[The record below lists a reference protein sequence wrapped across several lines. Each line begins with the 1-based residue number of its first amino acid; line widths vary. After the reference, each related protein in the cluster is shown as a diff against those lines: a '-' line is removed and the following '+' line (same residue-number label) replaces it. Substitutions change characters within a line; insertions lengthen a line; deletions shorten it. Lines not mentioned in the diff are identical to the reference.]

1 MFTHKNDILLT
12 PIEYLKGV
20 GPHRGE
26 VLRKEL
32 EIHTF
37 GDLLTHYPFRYMDRS
52 SFVKVNSIPEDG
64 AYVQIIGKITFSEI
78 VGTGRG
84 RRLVATFKDETGMLE
99 LVWFQGISWMEK
111 VVANG
116 GLFLVYG
123 KAVRFNGYWSMTH
136 PDMDKLESLSLDQFP
151 NFQPVYS
158 STEKLKAKSL
168 AGRNYVK
175 LVQTLFSQLSQKDI
189 IENLPSDIITQ
200 HQLMP
205 RYEAFVQIHFPS
217 DQILLQKAVHRLKF
231 EELFVHQIG
240 ICKLKLNQKFIHG
253 YRFTKVGD
261 IFNQFYSTYLP
272 FELTDDQKTV
282 LREIRQDTQTGAQM
296 NRLLQGDVGS
306 GKTIVALLCMLL
318 TIDNGFQACMMA
330 PTEILAQQ
338 HYVGIKEL
346 LKDMPIHIEYLT
358 GNIKGKA
365 RKEVLKQLANGDIQ
379 ILIGTHALIEDPVV
393 FNNLGLS
400 IIDEQHRFGVAQRAK
415 LWKKN
420 ALPPHVLVMTATPIP
435 RTLAMTSYGD
445 LDVSVIKNLP
455 PGRKP
460 ISTIHRNEIHRAKV
474 MDFIRHEIDQGRQ
487 AYIVYPLI
495 QESEKMDYENLTAGY
510 EQVKQFF
517 HAHTYN
523 ICMVHGKMPQDE
535 KEQNMNAFIKGNA
548 HIMVATTVIE
558 VGVNVPN
565 ASVMLIESAERFGLS
580 QLHQLRGRVGRG
592 ADKSYCILL
601 TSSKITSNGKE
612 RMMTMVNETSGFAI
626 AEKDLELRGPG
637 EIDGTRQSGAL
648 DLHIADIVK
657 DVNLMELTRNV
668 AITLLKQ
675 DPDLMMDSNRN
686 LKEFLLTRKD
696 KEVWSRIS

>member
-318 TIDNGFQACMMA
+318 AIDNGFQACMMA

-601 TSSKITSNGKE
+601 TSSKITANGKE

>member
-26 VLRKEL
+26 LLRKEL
-32 EIHTF
+32 DIHTF

-52 SFVKVNSIPEDG
+52 SFVKINTIPEDG
-64 AYVQIIGKITFSEI
+64 AFVQVIGKITFSEI

-84 RRLVATFKDETGMLE
+84 RRLVATFKDETGMIE
-99 LVWFQGISWMEK
+99 LVWFQGITWIEK
-111 VVANG
+111 VVKLG
-116 GLFLVYG
+116 GHFLIYG
-123 KAVRFNGYWSMTH
+123 KAVRFNVYWSITH

-151 NFQPVYS
+151 NYIPVYS
-158 STEKLKAKSL
+158 SSEKLKAKGL
-168 AGRNYVK
+168 TGKNYVK
-175 LVQTLFSQLSQKDI
+175 LVQTLFAQLSQKDI
-189 IENLPSDIITQ
+189 VENLPIEIITQ

-205 RYEAFVQIHFPS
+205 RYVASCTIHFPA
-217 DQILLQKAVHRLKF
+217 DQIQLQKAIYRLKF
-231 EELFVHQIG
+231 EELFIHQIG
-240 ICKLKLNQKFIHG
+240 ICKLKLNQQLIHG
-253 YRFTKVGD
+253 FRFTKVGD
-261 IFNQFYSTYLP
+261 IFNQFYSHYLP
-272 FELTDDQKTV
+272 FELTDDQKIV

-318 TIDNGFQACMMA
+318 AIDNGFQACMMA

-346 LKDMPIHIEYLT
+346 LKDMPIKVEYLT

-365 RKEVLKQLANGDIQ
+365 RKEVLKSLINHDVH

-393 FNNLGLS
+393 FSNLGLS

-420 ALPPHVLVMTATPIP
+420 TLPPHVLVMTATPIP

-445 LDVSVIKNLP
+445 LNVSVIKNLP

-460 ISTIHRNEIHRAKV
+460 ITTIHRNEIHRAKV

-495 QESEKMDYENLTAGY
+495 QESEKLDYENLTAGY

-517 HAHTYN
+517 HAHSYN
-523 ICMVHGKMPQDE
+523 ICMVHGKMPQEE

-548 HIMVATTVIE
+548 NIMVATTVIE

-580 QLHQLRGRVGRG
+580 QMHQLRGRVGRG

-601 TSSKITSNGKE
+601 TSSNVTTNGKE
-612 RMMTMVNETSGFAI
+612 RMLTMVNETSGFAI

-637 EIDGTRQSGAL
+637 EIDGTRQSGTL
-648 DLHIADIVK
+648 DLHLADIVR

-675 DPDLMMDSNRN
+675 DPDLKMESNQL
-686 LKEFLLTRKD
+686 LKEFLMTRKD